1 MRTLLRNLLF
11 PPVCVGCREL
21 LRVPD
26 YRHAAPYLCPA
37 CAEKWRTETEA
48 CCGICQRPVSDC
60 VCVTD
65 ELQAAHIPLFRKLAY
80 YRHGTREPVQ
90 NRMVYRIKETRDRR
104 TTDFFADGMAR
115 CVTELLRLTGWSAE
129 HCALVWLPRGEENRL
144 RTGTDQAKAL
154 AKGISLRTGIP
165 AVGLV
170 VRQAEASREQK
181 ELNAAERKQ
190 NARAAFRLS
199 SSCRLPVSTPL
210 ILVDDIVTSGASM
223 AAAAKL
229 LRRAKYT
236 DFVALAALSDDAN
249 RLADEKQPVFDTKP
263 YKG

>member
-1 MRTLLRNLLF
+1 MKQLLRNLLF
-11 PPVCVGCREL
+11 PPVCIGCREL
-21 LRVPD
+21 VRVQD
-26 YRHAAPYLCPA
+26 LRHAAPYLCPA
-37 CAEKWRTETEA
+37 CAEKWKAETGA
-48 CCGICQRPVSDC
+48 CCGVCMRPIGDC
-60 VCVTD
+60 ACVT
-65 ELQAAHIPLFRKLAY
+65 EEMQAAHIPLFRKLAY
-80 YRHGTREPVQ
+80 YRHGTREPIQ

-104 TTDFFADGMAR
+104 TTDFFTEGMAR
-115 CVTELLRLTGWSAE
+115 CAAELLQLTGGRAE
-129 HCALVWLPRGEENRL
+129 NCALVWLPRGESNRL

-154 AKGISLRTGIP
+154 AMGISRRTGIP
-165 AVGLV
+165 AVGLIE
-170 VRQAEASREQK
+170 RQPRESREQK
-181 ELNAAERKQ
+181 DLNAAERKR

-199 SSCRLPVSTPL
+199 SACRLPVSTHL